1 VVQPYKNAT
10 QSGVSQIA
18 YHFERPMLVT
28 DVGGLSELIPDGEVG
43 YVTKAQPKAIAD
55 ALVDF
60 YQNQREEKFT
70 AGVRECKKQ
79 FSWSEMVTALK
90 AVAN

>member
-1 VVQPYKNAT
+1 
-10 QSGVSQIA
+10 
-18 YHFERPMLVT
+18 MLVT
-28 DVGGLSELIPDGEVG
+28 DVGGLAELIPNGEVG

-60 YQNQREEKFT
+60 YQNQREEQFT
-70 AGVRECKKQ
+70 AGVREQKNQ
-79 FSWSEMVTALK
+79 FSWSEMVAALK